1 MQPHHPAP
9 TVPTARKTRAKVVAA
24 ALASSVLLLGACSS
38 DSEGGSGTDRPTTE
52 SSSDTSGGGEE
63 QTFEGVLAPA
73 AEAEGAFTYDPA
85 APSGAELTA
94 TVTPGQEETAF
105 ELEVA
110 GLEPDR
116 GYAVHAHVDPCGLTG
131 EDAGPHFQN
140 EEDPAATPAA
150 PSSDPEYANG
160 ENEVWL
166 DLETDADG
174 AGTGES
180 TVPWA
185 VADRAPMSIVIHQD
199 MATMTAEGMAGMAGD
214 RIACLDAPIQ

>member
-1 MQPHHPAP
+1 MQPQQFVP
-9 TVPTARKTRAKVVAA
+9 TEPTARRMPRRVVVAV
-24 ALASSVLLLGACSS
+24 LASSVLVLGACSS
-38 DSEGGSGTDRPTTE
+38 DNEGDSGSDKTTT
-52 SSSDTSGGGEE
+52 SRDVSGGGEE
-63 QTFEGVLAPA
+63 QTFAGVLAPA
-73 AEAEGAFTYDPA
+73 AEAAGAFTYGPA
-85 APSGAELTA
+85 APSGAELSA
-94 TVTPGQEETAF
+94 TVTPGDSETAF
-105 ELEVA
+105 ELEVT

-116 GYAVHAHVDPCGLTG
+116 GYAVHAHVDPCGPTG

-150 PSSDPEYANG
+150 PSSDPEYANA

-174 AGTGES
+174 AGTSES

-185 VADRAPMSIVIHQD
+185 VADRAPMSIVIHEN

-214 RIACLDAPIQ
+214 RVACLDAPIQ